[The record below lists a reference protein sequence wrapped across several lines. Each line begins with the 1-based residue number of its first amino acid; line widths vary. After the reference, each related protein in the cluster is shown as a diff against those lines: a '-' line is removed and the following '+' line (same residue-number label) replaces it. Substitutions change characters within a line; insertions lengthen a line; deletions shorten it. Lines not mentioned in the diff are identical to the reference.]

1 MENKKSFWTKN
12 KKSIL
17 AILFIIIA
25 RFLINISYVIYN
37 DINSKKAEKINNEK
51 EIQYNIDVNR
61 FDILIPKGEYKA
73 IKSKNFSYDYD
84 QNFEKEFKAQSE
96 LLTFNKDINTKY
108 SDYIITKDS
117 TYLKLNINNE
127 QYILKYPV
135 PLSDNQLTNLRNWV
149 SKDEGLSILPFN
161 DGIYCLVQ
169 TSNYSYIINT
179 ETGEVTANLG
189 NGYESFKINI
199 YTDKLECID
208 NMTSNTLIYDKNG
221 ELEEE
226 IEASPPVTILELV
239 PLTLVIASTIAIPIL
254 INSIILRS
262 IKNKIIKVLS
272 TILIT
277 IFTIF
282 ILFIYILILFGALV
296 LLK

>member
-1 MENKKSFWTKN
+1 MENIKSFWTKN

-25 RFLINISYVIYN
+25 RFLINISYIIYN

-84 QNFEKEFKAQSE
+84 QNFKKKFKAQSE

-199 YTDKLECID
+199 YTNKLECID

-226 IEASPPVTILELV
+226 IEAFPPVTILELV

>member
-12 KKSIL
+12 KKILL
-17 AILFIIIA
+17 AILFIIIG
-25 RFLINISYVIYN
+25 RFLINISYIIYN
-37 DINSKKAEKINNEK
+37 DIKQKRTEKINNEK

-61 FDILIPKGEYKA
+61 FDVHISKGEYEA
-73 IKSKNFSYDYD
+73 VKSKTFSYNYD
-84 QNFEKEFKAQSE
+84 QNFEKEFKTQSE
-96 LLTFNKDINTKY
+96 LLTFNKDIDTKY

-135 PLSDNQLTNLRNWV
+135 PISDNQLTNLRNWI

-161 DGIYCLVQ
+161 DGIYCLVE
-169 TSNYSYIINT
+169 TSNYSYITNT
-179 ETGEVTANLG
+179 ETGQVTANLG

-208 NMTSNTLIYDKNG
+208 LSSNTIIYDKNG

-226 IEASPPVTILELV
+226 IEAFTGLSIIDVIIITLNIGTI
-239 PLTLVIASTIAIPIL
+239 IAIPIL
-254 INSIILRS
+254 INLIVLRN

-272 TILIT
+272 IILT
-277 IFTIF
+277 TCFTIF
-282 ILFIYILILFGALV
+282 VILMYLLILFVGLI
-296 LLK
+296 L